1 MEVLLLLGLLFTG
14 AIVADYI
21 RIRKQNTKLRR
32 NAAVLSEYVAK
43 HYGLDYTYWLINK
56 EEEE

>member
-1 MEVLLLLGLLFTG
+1 MEVLLLLGSLFTG

-32 NAAVLSEYVAK
+32 NVAVLSEYVVK
-43 HYGLDYTYWLINK
+43 HYGLDYTYWLMNK
-56 EEEE
+56 EEDE